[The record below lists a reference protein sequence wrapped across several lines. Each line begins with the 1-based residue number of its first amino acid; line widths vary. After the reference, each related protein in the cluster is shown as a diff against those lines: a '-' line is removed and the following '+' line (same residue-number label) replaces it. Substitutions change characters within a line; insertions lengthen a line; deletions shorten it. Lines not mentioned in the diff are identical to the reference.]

1 LRKQPPFHIHDER
14 IARQLERMSAPPC
27 VVLVGFMG
35 AGKTS
40 VGRELARRLGWRFVD
55 LDDEIVAAERRSIA
69 EIFEKSGEPAFRAA
83 ESRALASL
91 LAGKPER
98 LVLALGGGAF
108 AQEENAAG
116 IRAAG
121 LPVVFLDA
129 TLETLR
135 ARCAEVGA
143 TRPLFREAERFR
155 RLYHERRPAYA
166 KATHE
171 VSTEAKDVAGVA
183 AEIAKLLHLEPK

>member
-1 LRKQPPFHIHDER
+1 
-14 IARQLERMSAPPC
+14 MSAPTC

-55 LDDEIVAAERRSIA
+55 LDDEIVAAEGRSIA
-69 EIFEKSGEPAFRAA
+69 ELFEKSGEPAFRAA

-91 LAGKPER
+91 LTRQPER

-108 AQEENAAG
+108 AQKENAA
-116 IRAAG
+116 RLQAAG
-121 LPVVFLDA
+121 LPVVYLDA

-135 ARCAEVGA
+135 SRCAEVGP
-143 TRPLFREAERFR
+143 TRPLYRDAERFR

-166 KATHE
+166 EATHA
-171 VSTEAKDVAGVA
+171 VDTETKDVAAVA
-183 AEIAKLLHLEPK
+183 AEVARLLGLELK